1 MTVYTAKP
9 TDAEGFV
16 QYTPVENHTWQ
27 TLFNRQMTI
36 IGDYACPE
44 HSEGINKLELKADAV
59 AQIPDISKHLMA
71 TTGWKTQ
78 AVNALISDQEFFTL
92 LSQRIFPVAT
102 FIRIPEELD
111 YLPEPDIFHEVFGH
125 CPMLTQPRIADF
137 VEAYGHYALQAPAD
151 HLERL
156 ARLFWFTVEFG
167 LIQTSKGL
175 RVYGGGILSSYKE
188 TLYSIDDTF
197 PERVP
202 FDLLRTLRTPFRI
215 DKMQG
220 IYFVLQSFD
229 QLFELLQG
237 DTLQHALKQ
246 ACSLPDFPIRYKE

>member
-9 TDAEGFV
+9 TDAQGFV
-16 QYTPVENHTWQ
+16 HYTQAENHTWG

-36 IGDYACPE
+36 MENYACQA
-44 HSEGINKLELKADAV
+44 HIDGLSKLGLKADAV
-59 AQIPDISKHLMA
+59 PQIPDISKHLVA
-71 TTGWKTQ
+71 ATGWKTQ
-78 AVNALISDQEFFTL
+78 AVEALIHDEFFFTL
-92 LSQRIFPVAT
+92 LSQRIFPMAT

-125 CPMLTQPRIADF
+125 CPMLTQPLLADF
-137 VEAYGHYALQAPAD
+137 VEAYGRYALQAPTD
-151 HLERL
+151 QLERL
-156 ARLFWFTVEFG
+156 GRLFWFTIEFG
-167 LIQTSKGL
+167 LIQTTRGL

-197 PERVP
+197 PERKP
-202 FDLLRTLRTPFRI
+202 FDLLEALRTDYRI

-220 IYFVLQSFD
+220 IYFVLQSFE

-237 DTLQHALKQ
+237 DTLQQALEQ
-246 ACSLPDFPIRYKE
+246 ACNLPDIPMRYKE